1 MARRSFRMLL
11 SKEFTIGAGMAIVLS
26 LPFSHPAFSAST
38 SSGLSIREKIA
49 PQLHQG
55 DLVRLRSGG
64 PLMTVNGIKG
74 DQVECVWTDSGNG
87 QPDDAT
93 FPAQLLQKF

>member
-1 MARRSFRMLL
+1 MRL
-11 SKEFTIGAGMAIVLS
+11 SKKSLIGAGMAIILC
-26 LPFSHPAFSAST
+26 LPFSHSAMAASTDSDSSASRT
-38 SSGLSIREKIA
+38 IA
-49 PQLHQG
+49 SQLRQG

-74 DQVECVWTDSGNG
+74 DQVDCVWTDSNNG

-93 FPAQLLQKF
+93 FPADLLQKFQED

>member
-1 MARRSFRMLL
+1 MRL
-11 SKEFTIGAGMAIVLS
+11 SKKFLIGAGTAIILS
-26 LPFSHPAFSAST
+26 LPFSHSAMAAST
-38 SSGLSIREKIA
+38 DSDSSSKETIA
-49 PQLHQG
+49 SQLHQG

-74 DQVECVWTDSGNG
+74 DQVDCVWTDSNNG

-93 FPAQLLQKF
+93 FPVDLLQKFQEY

>member
-1 MARRSFRMLL
+1 MLL

-38 SSGLSIREKIA
+38 NSGLSIREKIA

-74 DQVECVWTDSGNG
+74 DQVECVWTDSSRMMRPSRPNCFKNFE
-87 QPDDAT
+87 A
-93 FPAQLLQKF
+93 LLAERRK

>member
-1 MARRSFRMLL
+1 MFL
-11 SKEFTIGAGMAIVLS
+11 SKEFTIGAGTAIVLS
-26 LPFSHPAFSAST
+26 LLFSHPAFSAST
-38 SSGLSIREKIA
+38 NSGLSIKETIA
-49 PQLHQG
+49 PWLHQG

-64 PLMTVNGIKG
+64 PLMTVSGIKG
-74 DQVECVWTDSGNG
+74 DQVECVWTDWSNG